1 MRFMAVLW
9 VFCLHC
15 GNNSYMFMKCLRTT
29 SQNWALFTNGDMGVD
44 VFFVLSGFLIAY
56 VLKREYD
63 KYGDIDWYHFMKL
76 RFLRI
81 YPAMMTY
88 LVIALLVL
96 PMLGVEAL
104 YIFTYVFPPMLFVNN
119 FVPLK
124 YHKTHLWSIAVEM

>member
-1 MRFMAVLW
+1 
-9 VFCLHC
+9 
-15 GNNSYMFMKCLRTT
+15 
-29 SQNWALFTNGDMGVD
+29 MGVD

-88 LVIALLVL
+88 LIIALFVL
-96 PMLGVEAL
+96 PALGIGAI

-119 FVPLK
+119 FIPLK